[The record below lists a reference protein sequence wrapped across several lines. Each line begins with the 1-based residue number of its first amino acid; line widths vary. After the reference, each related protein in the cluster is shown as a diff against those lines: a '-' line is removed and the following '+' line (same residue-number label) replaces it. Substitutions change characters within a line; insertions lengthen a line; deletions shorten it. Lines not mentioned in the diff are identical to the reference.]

1 MKKILIEPSRSV
13 DLCKDM
19 MSSVC
24 MFIAQYAV
32 SNHDLPVYP
41 SSSVMDHVNTFIVI
55 LQQDTT
61 ILNTRQYQ
69 DKISIRLMQA
79 KRLCKSLAGESTDV
93 NN

>member
-61 ILNTRQYQ
+61 ILNTRQYHQ
-69 DKISIRLMQA
+69 RQNFNPPD
-79 KRLCKSLAGESTDV
+79 AGKTGLQKPCR
-93 NN
+93 